1 MENNNTPTIEIP
13 VAEYTELVRA
23 RLGIDMIGCS
33 LSKYGPDDNVVKAV
47 CKPFGYEY
55 KEDGSDA

>member
-1 MENNNTPTIEIP
+1 MDNNYTSTIEIT

-23 RLGIDMIGCS
+23 KLGIDMIGSS
-33 LSKYGPDDNVVKAV
+33 LGKYGPDDNVVKAV

-55 KEDGSDA
+55 KEDENDA

>member
-1 MENNNTPTIEIP
+1 MENNNAPTIEIT

-23 RLGIDMIGCS
+23 KLGIDMIGSS
-33 LSKYGPDDNVVKAV
+33 LGKYGPDDSVVKAV

-55 KEDGSDA
+55 KEDGDDA